1 MSDEL
6 RVEQERLLDYVARV
20 FSQAVTAGNRVSL
33 ADPQGEWI
41 APQLGGS
48 ITGLTPE
55 RLQRMRVIDTADE
68 IGFQQAQ
75 AFREEEF
82 APTFRGEEYN
92 RQIEQAVMAD
102 MELGDMMDFM
112 GDDGGG
118 GAVMTINIPQRN
130 REEAKEGQVTPR
142 QSQRPKGV
150 GQDEPAKPKGADPE

>member
-1 MSDEL
+1 
-6 RVEQERLLDYVARV
+6 
-20 FSQAVTAGNRVSL
+20 
-33 ADPQGEWI
+33 
-41 APQLGGS
+41 
-48 ITGLTPE
+48 
-55 RLQRMRVIDTADE
+55 MRVIDTADE

-92 RQIEQAVMAD
+92 RQVMEAD
-102 MELGDMMDFM
+102 MANMELGDVMDFM
-112 GDDGGG
+112 GAGVDD
-118 GAVMTINIPQRN
+118 ANVLTINIPQRN